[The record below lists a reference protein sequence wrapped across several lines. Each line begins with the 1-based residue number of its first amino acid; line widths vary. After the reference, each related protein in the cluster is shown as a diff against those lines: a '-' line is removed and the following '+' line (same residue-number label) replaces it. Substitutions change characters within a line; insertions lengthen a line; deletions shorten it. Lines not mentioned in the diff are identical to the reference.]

1 MTPNPKRAEA
11 LVKLAVSRQQL
22 REFFEEDSPGNS
34 AGSSA
39 FPRSA
44 TMRLLSKGGGKKTLE
59 FIAMGLLAARPSL
72 LKLLLRYVS
81 AGAISKI
88 LSKL

>member
-1 MTPNPKRAEA
+1 MTPNLKRTEA
-11 LVKLAVSRQQL
+11 IMKLAVSRRQL
-22 REFFEEDSPGNS
+22 RDFFEDEEQ
-34 AGSSA
+34 GSIASA
-39 FPRSA
+39 FPRST

-59 FIAMGLLAARPSL
+59 IIAMGLLAARPSL
-72 LKLLLRYVS
+72 LKILLRFVS